1 MGDLK
6 TLPALYALTWLLVG
20 HRAVVMIPNTVLVL
34 CVATLL
40 GGLGVDNDAR
50 EGFMAVG
57 HAL

>member
-1 MGDLK
+1 MGDAK
-6 TLPALYALTWLLVG
+6 TLLDLYALIQLFG
-20 HRAVVMIPNTVLVL
+20 RHQAVVVIPDIVLVL

-40 GGLGVDNDAR
+40 SELGVDNYAW